1 MRASPRSS
9 ELTPRLPTPIHT
21 NRESALS
28 IAPPA
33 DTSSDA
39 GPSPDNPTS
48 RRRRRATGH
57 LKLVPPTLELR
68 EQLRARCAELAAA
81 LDRSKPLTKDELEQ
95 ISRNLLTS
103 LDQPEGYLGWT
114 MVMISGEFW
123 RDAVAAVP
131 PERRLFLLPH
141 CLKHAEGCPA
151 DYDQFGM
158 NCKQCGA
165 CSIADFRGAAEEM
178 GYRVLVAE
186 GSPVVMKII
195 IGGYVDAVIGVACLN
210 VLEKAIDKI
219 LLAGIPCMAV
229 PLLSDDCRNTKV
241 DEPWVEQMV
250 RTPYVPARQE
260 TRSYVHLMRSAAE
273 LFTEASLDRYAPRLR
288 GKGPLTETAVTRDSI
303 VAMDPIMATEHIAM
317 DFLARGGKHS
327 RPFITLAAYD
337 ALTGDLGTTAEGGEH
352 CGKIPPTVRRA
363 ALSIET
369 FHKASLV
376 HDDIEDDDA
385 FRYGQPAVHR
395 RFGTS
400 TAINVGDYLIGVG
413 YRLLSGR
420 IDDDR
425 RFDPQ
430 SRIDVLDCLANAHT
444 RLAEGQG
451 AELLWRDALE
461 KSLKPL
467 DALKIYALKTAP
479 AFEAALYSGIRLAGD
494 AAPYLEPVRVFSR
507 NLGVAFQILNDLDD
521 WTSNAGNKVAA
532 AGDVL
537 GGRPTLLLA
546 LALEGLGE
554 SDREELLRVIADD
567 CELPDAQRIA
577 TTRRLYDSA
586 GVFELAQRL
595 VDKHQSR
602 AEAVAENIEPE
613 PLRRLFYFL
622 IDTVLQRSGGGE
634 ESSPVQVVPLS
645 LPISSSAE

>member
-1 MRASPRSS
+1 M
-9 ELTPRLPTPIHT
+9 
-21 NRESALS
+21 
-28 IAPPA
+28 
-33 DTSSDA
+33 
-39 GPSPDNPTS
+39 
-48 RRRRRATGH
+48 
-57 LKLVPPTLELR
+57 
-68 EQLRARCAELAAA
+68 
-81 LDRSKPLTKDELEQ
+81 TKDELEQ
-95 ISRNLLTS
+95 VARQLLAAEELS
-103 LDQPEGYLGWT
+103 EGYLGWV
-114 MVMISGEFW
+114 MVVLSSEFW
-123 RDAVAAVP
+123 RDAVASVP

-241 DEPWVEQMV
+241 DEPWVDQMV
-250 RTPYVPARQE
+250 RTPYQPARQN
-260 TRSYVHLMRSAAE
+260 TRSYVHLMRAAAD
-273 LFTEASLDRYAPRLR
+273 LFSVESLDQFAPRVR
-288 GKGPLTETAVTRDSI
+288 GKGPLTDTAVTRDAI

-337 ALTGDLGTTAEGGEH
+337 ALSGDLGTTAEGQEH
-352 CGKIPPTVRRA
+352 CEKIPPTVRRA

-385 FRYGQPAVHR
+385 YRYGQPAVHR
-395 RFGTS
+395 RFGTA
-400 TAINVGDYLIGVG
+400 TAINVGDYLIGLG

-425 RFDPQ
+425 RFAPQ
-430 SRIDVLDCLANAHT
+430 ARVDVLDCLANAHT

-451 AELLWRDALE
+451 AELLWRDALN
-461 KSLKPL
+461 KSLQPL

-479 AFEAALYSGIRLAGD
+479 AFEAALYSGIRLAG
-494 AAPYLEPVRVFSR
+494 AAEQYIEPIRVFSR

-521 WTSNAGNKVAA
+521 WNSDASNKVAA

-546 LALEGLGE
+546 LALESLAQD
-554 SDREELLRVIADD
+554 DRQELLRMIADD
-567 CELPDAQRIA
+567 CELPDSQRIA
-577 TTRRLYDSA
+577 TVGRLYQAA
-586 GVFELAQRL
+586 GVFDLAERL
-595 VDKHQSR
+595 IDKHQSR
-602 AEAVAENIEPE
+602 AEAVAEQIEPQ

-622 IDTVLQRSGGGE
+622 IDTVLQRSGDDASGP
-634 ESSPVQVVPLS
+634 SPPLVS
-645 LPISSSAE
+645 LGLPITSSTE

>member
-1 MRASPRSS
+1 
-9 ELTPRLPTPIHT
+9 
-21 NRESALS
+21 
-28 IAPPA
+28 
-33 DTSSDA
+33 
-39 GPSPDNPTS
+39 
-48 RRRRRATGH
+48 
-57 LKLVPPTLELR
+57 
-68 EQLRARCAELAAA
+68 
-81 LDRSKPLTKDELEQ
+81 
-95 ISRNLLTS
+95 
-103 LDQPEGYLGWT
+103 
-114 MVMISGEFW
+114 
-123 RDAVAAVP
+123 
-131 PERRLFLLPH
+131 
-141 CLKHAEGCPA
+141 
-151 DYDQFGM
+151 
-158 NCKQCGA
+158 
-165 CSIADFRGAAEEM
+165 
-178 GYRVLVAE
+178 
-186 GSPVVMKII
+186 
-195 IGGYVDAVIGVACLN
+195 
-210 VLEKAIDKI
+210 
-219 LLAGIPCMAV
+219 
-229 PLLSDDCRNTKV
+229 
-241 DEPWVEQMV
+241 
-250 RTPYVPARQE
+250 
-260 TRSYVHLMRSAAE
+260 
-273 LFTEASLDRYAPRLR
+273 
-288 GKGPLTETAVTRDSI
+288 
-303 VAMDPIMATEHIAM
+303 MATEHIAM

-337 ALTGDLGTTAEGGEH
+337 ALTGDLGTMADGGDH
-352 CGKIPPTVRRA
+352 CAKIPPTVRRA

-400 TAINVGDYLIGVG
+400 TAINVGDYLIGLG

-430 SRIDVLDCLANAHT
+430 ARVDVLDCLANAHM

-494 AAPYLEPVRVFSR
+494 AAPYLEPVREFSR

-521 WTSNAGNKVAA
+521 WTSNADNKVAA

-546 LALEGLGE
+546 LALEALSE
-554 SDREELLRVIADD
+554 TDREELLRIIADD
-567 CELPDAQRIA
+567 CELPDSQRIA
-577 TTRRLYDSA
+577 ATRRLYESA
-586 GVFELAQRL
+586 GVFDLAQRL

-602 AEAVAENIEPE
+602 AEAVAEKIEPE

-622 IDTVLQRSGGGE
+622 IDTVLQRSEGGE
-634 ESSPVQVVPLS
+634 GNAPMQVVPLS
-645 LPISSSAE
+645 LPITSSAE